1 MTIFKS
7 TFTDMWVNQYN
18 QYNEYYTEQHQV
30 DDHELYADF
39 DGGQTQSIHRFP
51 VDTVRWFL
59 GAVKQS
65 SLPITW
71 SNKP

>member
-1 MTIFKS
+1 
-7 TFTDMWVNQYN
+7 MWVNQYN
-18 QYNEYYTEQHQV
+18 QYNEYYAEQHQV

-71 SNKP
+71 GNKP